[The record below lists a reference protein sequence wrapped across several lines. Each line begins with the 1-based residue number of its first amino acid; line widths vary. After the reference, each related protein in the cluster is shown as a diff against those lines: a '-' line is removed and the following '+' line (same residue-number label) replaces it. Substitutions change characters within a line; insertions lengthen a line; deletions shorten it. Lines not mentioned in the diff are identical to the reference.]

1 MNGRTFDESGDPL
14 ISAAAF
20 ELLQHL
26 IRKGVVADEIRI
38 RFSRSSDVPAHT
50 TTVTIELPSMAEPPE
65 ILPDFEGLHGVY
77 ALIDVEEEEKAL

>member
-1 MNGRTFDESGDPL
+1 MNGRTFDASGDPL

-38 RFSRSSDVPAHT
+38 KFSSSLEVPAH

-65 ILPDFEGLHGVY
+65 IRPDFDGLHGVY
-77 ALIDVEEEEKAL
+77 ALMDVEEEENVS